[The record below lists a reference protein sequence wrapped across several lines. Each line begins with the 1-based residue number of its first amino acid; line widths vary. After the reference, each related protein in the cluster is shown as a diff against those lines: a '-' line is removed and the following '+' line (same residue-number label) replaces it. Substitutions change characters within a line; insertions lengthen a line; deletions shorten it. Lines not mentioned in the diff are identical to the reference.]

1 MYQHVMVPLDGSEL
15 AECVL
20 PHVRAI
26 ALGCNI
32 VKVTLVRVVE
42 PLNTRGGREISIPP
56 TKEKQQLEK
65 RSMDIARD
73 YLEQIE
79 KSLKKVGVAVQSEVL
94 HGVIVDKLIDYANTN
109 EVDLIIVSTHGR
121 SGVSRWV
128 WGSVT
133 DRILRGTCVPI
144 TMIRAPGCIPGI

>member
-1 MYQHVMVPLDGSEL
+1 MYQHIMVPLDGSEL

-20 PHVRAI
+20 PHARTI
-26 ALGCNI
+26 ALGCAV
-32 VKVTLVRVVE
+32 VKVTLIRVVE
-42 PLNTRGGREISIPP
+42 PFHIRGGLETRITPE
-56 TKEKQQLEK
+56 EMQQLEK
-65 RSMDIARD
+65 QSMDRARD
-73 YLEQIE
+73 YLEHVV
-79 KSLKKVGVAVQSEVL
+79 KSLKETGVAAQSDVL
-94 HGVIVDKLIDYANTN
+94 HGNVVDKLIDYANMN

-133 DRILRGTCVPI
+133 DRILRAACVPV

>member
-1 MYQHVMVPLDGSEL
+1 MYQHIMVPLDGSEL

-20 PHVRAI
+20 PHARTI
-26 ALGCNI
+26 ALGCSV

-42 PLNTRGGREISIPP
+42 PLHIRGGLETRFPP
-56 TKEKQQLEK
+56 EEKERLEK
-65 RSMDIARD
+65 RSMDLAGE
-73 YLEQIE
+73 YLEKIV
-79 KSLKKVGVAVQSEVL
+79 KSLKEAGVAAQPEVL
-94 HGVIVDKLIDYANTN
+94 HGHIVDKLINYTNTN
-109 EVDLIIVSTHGR
+109 EVGLIIISTHGR

-133 DRILRGTCVPI
+133 DRILRSACVPV

>member
-20 PHVRAI
+20 PHVRTI
-26 ALGCNI
+26 ALGCDV

-42 PLNTRGGREISIPP
+42 SLHIRGGLETRIPP
-56 TKEKQQLEK
+56 EEKQRLEK
-65 RSMDIARD
+65 GSMDKARD
-73 YLEQIE
+73 YLEHIV
-79 KSLKKVGVAVQSEVL
+79 KSLKEEGVAAQSEVL
-94 HGVIVDKLIDYANTN
+94 HGDVVDKLIDYANMN

-133 DRILRGTCVPI
+133 DRILRAACVPV

>member
-1 MYQHVMVPLDGSEL
+1 MVPLDGSEL

-42 PLNTRGGREISIPP
+42 PLHIRGGIEVRIPP
-56 TKEKQQLEK
+56 EEKQKLEK
-65 RSMDIARD
+65 RSMDRARD

-79 KSLKKVGVAVQSEVL
+79 KSLKEAGVAAQSEVL
-94 HGVIVDKLIDYANTN
+94 HGAIVDKLIDYANTN

-133 DRILRGTCVPI
+133 DRILRTACVPI

>member
-20 PHVRAI
+20 PHLRKI
-26 ALGCNI
+26 ALGCDV

-42 PLNTRGGREISIPP
+42 PLYIRGGIEVRIPP
-56 TKEKQQLEK
+56 EEKQRLEK
-65 RSMDIARD
+65 RSMDEARD
-73 YLEQIE
+73 YLAQIV
-79 KSLKKVGVAVQSEVL
+79 KSLKETGVAAQSEVL
-94 HGVIVDKLIDYANTN
+94 HGDVVNKLIDYANMN
-109 EVDLIIVSTHGR
+109 EVDLIILSTHGR

-133 DRILRGTCVPI
+133 DRILRAACVPV

>member
-20 PHVRAI
+20 PHVRTI
-26 ALGCNI
+26 AVGCNV

-42 PLNTRGGREISIPP
+42 PLLIRGSVGVRISPEE
-56 TKEKQQLEK
+56 KERLE
-65 RSMDIARD
+65 RQSMDDAKD
-73 YLEQIE
+73 YLERVV
-79 KSLKKVGVAVQSEVL
+79 KSLKETGVAAQSEVL
-94 HGVIVDKLIDYANTN
+94 GGDVVNKLIDYANMN
-109 EVDLIIVSTHGR
+109 EVDLVIISTHGR

-133 DRILRGTCVPI
+133 DRILRAACVPV
-144 TMIRAPGCIPGI
+144 TMIRAPGCFPGI